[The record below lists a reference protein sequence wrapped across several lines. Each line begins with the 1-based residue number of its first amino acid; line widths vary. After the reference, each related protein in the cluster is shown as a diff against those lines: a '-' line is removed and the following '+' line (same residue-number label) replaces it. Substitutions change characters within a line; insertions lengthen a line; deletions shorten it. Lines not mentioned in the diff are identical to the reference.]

1 MASLTSHS
9 KHISYLHKL
18 TVVSQCWLKPNVCP
32 KLLSLLELTHRADSL
47 RWSPSGRTSSRNRNS
62 PSSPMISLRAKLIKW
77 TRILNKSDRCEHSYM
92 TSQSKPPRK
101 SKASKKPMLN
111 FDSSVINESRLN
123 SNTDT
128 MTTRSK
134 TVFINIRIKLIVFVL
149 DGPLF

>member
-1 MASLTSHS
+1 
-9 KHISYLHKL
+9 
-18 TVVSQCWLKPNVCP
+18 
-32 KLLSLLELTHRADSL
+32 
-47 RWSPSGRTSSRNRNS
+47 
-62 PSSPMISLRAKLIKW
+62 
-77 TRILNKSDRCEHSYM
+77 M